1 MMIIIMIVMI
11 LTMLISSQR
20 EVKLEQGTTYPGYVY
35 YILGMINVFNLSC
48 MMMMMMMMTI
58 FFPDQGEMF

>member
-1 MMIIIMIVMI
+1 MMMMIMMMIVMI

-48 MMMMMMMMTI
+48 MMMMMTI